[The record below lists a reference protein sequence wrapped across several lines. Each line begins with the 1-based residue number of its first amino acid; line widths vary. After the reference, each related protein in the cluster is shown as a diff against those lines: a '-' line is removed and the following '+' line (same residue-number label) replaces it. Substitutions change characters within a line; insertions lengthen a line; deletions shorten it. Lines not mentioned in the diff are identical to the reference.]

1 MREPVRSN
9 RPVGSVLYGHCRALT
24 LLVALLAGGTMAE
37 RCHDLTLGN
46 CVEWDP
52 LDWTSCRQ
60 WERIQ
65 WSAGGIMPI
74 GCDWYGVN
82 QATMETMFSI
92 GGQFSETL
100 MGARTAMLDV
110 FGGSAVEA
118 LQVAGAAAATPVVAA
133 AVALNINTCDNEFS
147 TNALQ
152 LAVYDVANLTGQTAL
167 RATEAC
173 CTW

>member
-1 MREPVRSN
+1 MPM
-9 RPVGSVLYGHCRALT
+9 GHWRHCHVHI
-24 LLVALLAGGTMAE
+24 LVLLAVVTGAE
-37 RCHDLTLGN
+37 RCHDLTLAN

-110 FGGSAVEA
+110 FGGNAQE
-118 LQVAGAAAATPVVAA
+118 AAAIGGLAAGLPVLAA
-133 AVALNINTCDNEFS
+133 AVALNINTCDSEFS

-152 LAVYDVANLTGQTAL
+152 LAAYDLGNLTGQQAL